1 MKSFV
6 TVCAAKATD
15 PLTSSLTS
23 LPSTDLDEH
32 HVSPKE
38 TPFIRLICGGL
49 AGAIACTACY
59 PIELVKTRL
68 TVDKK
73 NHYSGIV
80 NTFTSVVRNEG
91 FFRLYK
97 GLCKLDPLVS
107 VFFLPQMEIRIEY
120 CSSCC
125 CPNSCLVIFI
135 LRNTQVVHSPSPN
148 SCALQSIY

>member
-6 TVCAAKATD
+6 IVCVAKVVTSSL
-15 PLTSSLTS
+15 LTSSLTPPIP
-23 LPSTDLDEH
+23 LVEVDEH

-38 TPFIRLICGGL
+38 TPFIRLICGGV

-59 PIELVKTRL
+59 PMELVKTRL

-91 FFRLYK
+91 FLRLYK
-97 GLCKLDPLVS
+97 GLHIHRLGSFS
-107 VFFLPQMEIRIEY
+107 VLY
-120 CSSCC
+120 G
-125 CPNSCLVIFI
+125 
-135 LRNTQVVHSPSPN
+135 H
-148 SCALQSIY
+148 